1 MPRRP
6 DDVSPILNQ
15 VLISI
20 QSIIMVPKPYFNE
33 PGYAEEQGTPA
44 GEARS
49 QEYSEN
55 IRVAT
60 MRHAMRD
67 MLRHPPAG
75 FEEQVPRYSR
85 DALEMT
91 PRSRRDAPA
100 LSRAAAAASARA
112 YHNKSGAPQQRHHRS
127 AWTQVR
133 AHFRTVRPLLL
144 RNLARWLDEA
154 RSTRQ

>member
-1 MPRRP
+1 MH
-6 DDVSPILNQ
+6 Q

-75 FEEQVPRYSR
+75 FEEQVPRCSR
-85 DALEMT
+85 DAPEVA

-100 LSRAAAAASARA
+100 FFRAAAAAAASTRA
-112 YHNKSGAPQQRHHRS
+112 CHNNSGAPRQRRHRS

-154 RSTRQ
+154 RSTRS